1 MFLEFYGL
9 REQPF
14 GVTPDPRF
22 LYMSET
28 HREAL
33 ASLYYGIRS
42 GRGFVALIAKPGM
55 GKTSLLFRL
64 MQNLEPDTRTVFLFQ
79 TQCDTREF
87 LRYLLTDMGIPSQG
101 LDLVEMHSKLNDA
114 LVENASSGRQ
124 FVLIIDEAQNL
135 DPSVLE
141 TIRLLSDF
149 ETTRSKLMQI
159 ILAGQPQ
166 LAEKL
171 AHPSLVQLSQRVAIL
186 SRLKALSAE
195 ETQQYIDHRL
205 QIAGHDGG
213 GLFTPAA
220 IELLARQSQGIPR
233 NINNLCFNSL
243 SWGYATKQK
252 VVDADLVREASSE
265 LAVNAFAPKSVSE
278 TIAASSMNPSLL
290 PPAPLEASMQR
301 QSVVGSKLPL
311 GPPLPSGRIE
321 NVLPEE
327 AHVRVTDPSVR
338 RRGLIVGA
346 AALLLLAAFGF
357 GYALRSDRGTS
368 NAAVTPA
375 QGSPSVGAQDASS
388 ASQGAVGLAAASQ
401 RKLSEVAASPV
412 SGADKKL
419 IPTSEQADTS
429 GMLTVVV
436 QPQQTISQLSLQYLG
451 QAEPKVFKQIS
462 DLNGLTD
469 PNHIEVGQHL
479 LLPVPRRGANP
490 AGNSKANHPS
500 SPAPDARRSQP

>member
-87 LRYLLTDMGIPSQG
+87 LRYLLTDMGIPNQG
-101 LDLVEMHSKLNDA
+101 LDLVEMHSKLNEA
-114 LVENASSGRQ
+114 LVENASAGRQ

-135 DPSVLE
+135 DPAVLE

-149 ETTRSKLMQI
+149 ETTRSKMMQI

-186 SRLKALSAE
+186 SRLKALSPE
-195 ETQQYIDHRL
+195 ETQHYIDHRL
-205 QIAGHDGG
+205 QIAGHVGG

-220 IELLARQSQGIPR
+220 IELLASQCQGIPR

-252 VVDADLVREASSE
+252 IVDADVVRQAASE
-265 LAVNAFAPKSVSE
+265 LAVNACAPGSVFE
-278 TIAASSMNPSLL
+278 AIATTAMDPPPRHPPATLDLPMQDYGSTRVQTPAVTQDFL
-290 PPAPLEASMQR
+290 PPQ
-301 QSVVGSKLPL
+301 
-311 GPPLPSGRIE
+311 PSPRIE
-321 NVLPEE
+321 NNLPEL
-327 AHVRVTDPSVR
+327 AAVPVTSPGAR
-338 RRGLIVGA
+338 RSGVIVGSVA
-346 AALLLLAAFGF
+346 VLLLAAFGL
-357 GYALRSDRGTS
+357 GYALRGERGPSKT
-368 NAAVTPA
+368 AVTPA
-375 QGSPSVGAQDASS
+375 QDPSSVGLQSQPPVGQEAVGSQQKLSPVAISGSS
-388 ASQGAVGLAAASQ
+388 A
-401 RKLSEVAASPV
+401 
-412 SGADKKL
+412 ADKNTS
-419 IPTSEQADTS
+419 PTSEQADTS
-429 GMLTVVV
+429 GMMTVVV

-462 DLNGLTD
+462 DLNGLTRSKS
-469 PNHIEVGQHL
+469 H
-479 LLPVPRRGANP
+479 RGWP
-490 AGNSKANHPS
+490 AIATTCASPCGECDWRFESK
-500 SPAPDARRSQP
+500 

>member
-79 TQCDTREF
+79 TQCDSREF
-87 LRYLLTDMGIPSQG
+87 LRYLLTDMGIPSHG
-101 LDLVEMHSKLNDA
+101 LDLVEMHSKLNEA
-114 LVENASSGRQ
+114 LVENATAGKQ

-135 DPSVLE
+135 DPAVLE
-141 TIRLLSDF
+141 TVRLLSDF
-149 ETTRSKLMQI
+149 ETTRNKLMQI

-186 SRLKALSAE
+186 SRLKELSAE

-205 QIAGHDGG
+205 MIAGHDGG
-213 GLFTPAA
+213 GLFTPGA
-220 IELLARQSQGIPR
+220 IELLARQSKGVPR

-252 VVDADLVREASSE
+252 VVDEDVVREAANE
-265 LAVNAFAPKSVSE
+265 LAVNACSPTNVAG
-278 TIAASSMNPSLL
+278 TISAFSAEPS
-290 PPAPLEASMQR
+290 PAPSAFASDSSIHVQGAAPAAPVAAAPAKPTPEPLSPPSRHAENILPEPAAAPVAAQGTRRMGF
-301 QSVVGSKLPL
+301 VVG
-311 GPPLPSGRIE
+311 
-321 NVLPEE
+321 
-327 AHVRVTDPSVR
+327 T
-338 RRGLIVGA
+338 GA
-346 AALLLLAAFGF
+346 VLLLAAFGL
-357 GYALRSDRGTS
+357 GYALRGGKGQSQMV
-368 NAAVTPA
+368 VTPA
-375 QGSPSVGAQDASS
+375 PLPSSGAAQSTSPAG
-388 ASQGAVGLAAASQ
+388 QGAAGLAPA
-401 RKLSEVAASPV
+401 E
-412 SGADKKL
+412 KKMN
-419 IPTSEQADTS
+419 PTSEEADTS
-429 GMLTVVV
+429 GMMTVVV

-469 PNHIEVGQHL
+469 PDHIEVGQRL
-479 LLPVPRRGANP
+479 LLPVPRRGTNAT
-490 AGNSKANHPS
+490 GESKANQPL